1 MISGSPSRFIHGPH
15 APERQP
21 AGAPIEG
28 ANEPQD
34 RGSPCDPALAEA
46 ARQLWLFRRERRRI
60 FNDAAFANPGWDIL
74 LDVYLASADGERLST
89 KSACLAATVPK
100 STALRYLARLCELQL
115 VTRVPHPSDNRTK
128 WIELTAEGL
137 EQMEMYLAR
146 TAILRG
152 QEPAPGVIA
161 PPAVRLSAG
170 NSR

>member
-15 APERQP
+15 AKERQP
-21 AGAPIEG
+21 VLPSIEG
-28 ANEPQD
+28 ANEPQN
-34 RGSPCDPALAEA
+34 RESPCDPALAEA
-46 ARQLWLFRRERRRI
+46 ARQLWSFRRERRRI

-100 STALRYLARLCELQL
+100 STALRYLTRLCELQL

-128 WIELTAEGL
+128 WIELTDQGL

-146 TAILRG
+146 TTAHRAEGLNRADGALSPLR
-152 QEPAPGVIA
+152 
-161 PPAVRLSAG
+161 RSAG
-170 NSR
+170 GLR

>member
-15 APERQP
+15 AHDRQP
-21 AGAPIEG
+21 ASPPIAG
-28 ANEPQD
+28 ANEPLD
-34 RGSPCDPALAEA
+34 RDSPCDPALAEA
-46 ARQLWLFRRERRRI
+46 ARRLWRFRRERRRI

-100 STALRYLARLCELQL
+100 STALRYLTRLCELQL

-146 TAILRG
+146 TALHLGHGGGQPGKALR
-152 QEPAPGVIA
+152 PL
-161 PPAVRLSAG
+161 RLSAAG
-170 NSR
+170 SR